1 MLVIVDG
8 RQVDKKVLMKM
19 KWKDSDVILQ
29 IET

>member
-29 IET
+29 VET

>member
-19 KWKDSDVILQ
+19 KWKDSNVILQ